1 MWNVECRIVGF
12 ADEEFI
18 NKEFIQHSTL
28 RLCRDHSTFNTQHST
43 FATLYYSRGI

>member
-1 MWNVECRIVGF
+1 MLNVECRIVGF

-28 RLCRDHSTFNTQHST
+28 RLCRDHSTLNIQHLLH
-43 FATLYYSRGI
+43 FIILGEYN